1 MVQYAFKIM
10 HGMRARLTLCLLAL
24 AACPAL
30 AQDIAPRGGTDEWGL
45 HVLFV
50 GSRTYSFEGGASVR
64 NEGGGG
70 GGVSVW
76 RNLSPH
82 LAVGADLTFSQLN
95 TRSSI
100 VPGAGN
106 GGARFES
113 DGDVDTAALRLHA
126 TWHLLSGPVTP
137 FLSAG
142 VGVNFVDPEFRSNPP
157 ADACWIYPWYGQAC
171 GARPPESSL
180 TRLGYSAAAGMR
192 FDLPRRQG
200 FVRLMAGGEWI
211 DFDQASSAVGY
222 VQLRADFGIAF

>member
-1 MVQYAFKIM
+1 
-10 HGMRARLTLCLLAL
+10 MRARLTLCLLSL

-30 AQDIAPRGGTDEWGL
+30 AQDIAPRGGTDEWGM

-50 GSRTYSFEGGASVR
+50 GSRTYSFEGGASAR

-70 GGVSVW
+70 GGISVW
-76 RNLSPH
+76 RNLNAH
-82 LAVGADLTFSQLN
+82 LALGVDLTFSQLN
-95 TRSSI
+95 TRSTI
-100 VPGAGN
+100 VPAAGN
-106 GGARFES
+106 AGARFES
-113 DGDVDTAALRLHA
+113 DGDVDTAALRVHA

-142 VGVNFVDPEFRSNPP
+142 VGVNFVDPDFRSDPP

-171 GARPPESSL
+171 GARPPQSSL
-180 TRLGYSAAAGMR
+180 TRLGYSAGAGVR

-211 DFDQASSAVGY
+211 DFDEASSPVGY